1 MLSRR
6 SSCTPSITCS
16 SHSIK
21 IALEMRCGT
30 RAASSPTT
38 NNFKSIPV
46 LPRCCRNSPRSSK
59 KPARLVFKESGRI
72 TFVQPDE
79 VHWVEADG
87 NYVRVHAGDGSHYV
101 RETLGSLESQLPAE
115 RFMRISRSII
125 VNLDRVKEL
134 QPLFYG
140 DYAVIL
146 KDGSRLNMS
155 RSYRDRLEHLVQR
168 PRK

>member
-1 MLSRR
+1 MLQQL
-6 SSCTPSITCS
+6 
-16 SHSIK
+16 
-21 IALEMRCGT
+21 A
-30 RAASSPTT
+30 
-38 NNFKSIPV
+38 PV
-46 LPRCCRNSPRSSK
+46 SK
-59 KPARLVFKESGRI
+59 KPGRLVFKESGRI

-134 QPLFYG
+134 KPLFYG